1 MMLLSLHLYI
11 AHRAIFQFAFFIGEI
26 GMLYFYADTRHD
38 IISLTAALSLILRFI
53 TTGTVGDHTE

>member
-1 MMLLSLHLYI
+1 MLTVPYSNS
-11 AHRAIFQFAFFIGEI
+11 RFFIGEI